1 VVTAYDP
8 FQEMDRLV
16 GQMFGSARAAATMPM
31 DLYRSGDHYVLL
43 VDLPGADPG
52 TIDVSVEDRTLTIHA
67 QRTPRTETDV
77 QWLARERPS
86 GTYARQL
93 TVSRGLDLQDITAT
107 YADGVLALT
116 IPVAESSKPR
126 RVEVQR
132 GVREAHP
139 TIETSSSSSGEGS
152 SGSSIGSGQPEP
164 VGGASTSAGSHYPST
179 TEGYPS
185 SSETPGS
192 GGVQGSGPSTE

>member
-1 VVTAYDP
+1 MVTAYDP

-139 TIETSSSSSGEGS
+139 TIETSSSGSSS
-152 SGSSIGSGQPEP
+152 SGSSLGSDEPEP
-164 VGGASTSAGSHYPST
+164 VAGVSTSTGSHYPSS
-179 TEGYPS
+179 TESYPS